1 MTEPIPAEAAPS
13 VAEPARA
20 EAIAAPTGTA
30 EPAPAQ
36 PVAPPARWPEA
47 DKAQFASWPADV
59 QNAVLERQRAMEA
72 DYTRKTQALAEVRK
86 SHEPLLAAVT
96 RWSPYLR
103 ELSLTPDE
111 AFGQM
116 LGVER
121 TLRHGTPQQKLAML
135 AELAER
141 YAIPIKLAAGPAMAG
156 PAAPPLPPAAEPFRP
171 AARIEEKDE
180 TRARQWAQAELAAF
194 AEAKDEWGRFRH
206 PHFERVKGAMIRL
219 VADDLAASWD
229 DAYAKAV
236 RLDDELHHL
245 SVESERRRV
254 LAAEERRRQEAV
266 EKARRARPVR
276 TSTVSPSGA
285 LQVRGLDAHLDAA
298 MERSALR
305 DPQP

>member
-1 MTEPIPAEAAPS
+1 MPEAIPAEAAPS
-13 VAEPARA
+13 VAEPACA

-30 EPAPAQ
+30 EPALAQ

-72 DYTRKTQALAEVRK
+72 DYTRKTQALAEARK
-86 SHEPLLAAVT
+86 AHEPLLAEVT

-121 TLRHGTPQQKLAML
+121 TLRHGTPQQKLTML

-141 YAIPIKLAAGPAMAG
+141 YAIPLKLAAGPAMAG
-156 PAAPPLPPAAEPFRP
+156 PAASPVPRAAEPFRP
-171 AARIEEKDE
+171 ARIEEKDE
-180 TRARQWAQAELAAF
+180 TRDRQWAQAELAAF
-194 AEAKDEWGRFRH
+194 AQAKDEWGRFRH
-206 PHFERVKGAMIRL
+206 PHFERVRDAMIRL
-219 VADDLAASWD
+219 VADNLATSWD

-245 SVESERRRV
+245 TVESERRRV
-254 LAAEERRRQEAV
+254 LVAEERRRQEAV
-266 EKARRARPVR
+266 EKARRAKPVR

-285 LQVRGLDAHLDAA
+285 LQLRGLDAHLDAA